1 MLATRLQVQRRREH
15 FMRLAGRGLA
25 GKSAKPTKRLAVS
38 WTAVLTL
45 LLGIVFNTTGI
56 WHPALSLLQPET
68 AGSGITSEYL
78 KAQTRKTHLVLVD
91 DSRGLRLVSE
101 GPRSGNPLIA
111 ARETPFTL
119 TGRGEPDL
127 IVGATVTLN
136 AFSHVCP
143 KPLLGRSL
151 QPGDEMA
158 RHRIVLLS
166 ERLWRR
172 RFGADP
178 ALVGKTITLNKRSYT
193 VIGIMPADFWFPYRS
208 DPVELWIPEKSAPDR
223 DLLIT

>member
-1 MLATRLQVQRRREH
+1 MQR
-15 FMRLAGRGLA
+15 MNDGLS
-25 GKSAKPTKRLAVS
+25 GEVVKSRKRFGIS

-45 LLGIVFNTTGI
+45 ILGLAFNSSAVRQAGALLVSAPSNDGDI
-56 WHPALSLLQPET
+56 ASD
-68 AGSGITSEYL
+68 YL
-78 KAQTRKTHLVLVD
+78 KAQLLKTHVTLVD
-91 DSRGLRLVSE
+91 EAGGFRLVSE
-101 GPRSGNPLIA
+101 GPRSGNPLIK

-127 IVGATVTLN
+127 IVGATVALN
-136 AFSHVCP
+136 TFSHVCP
-143 KPLLGRSL
+143 KPILGRAL
-151 QPGDEMA
+151 QAGDESP
-158 RHRIVLLS
+158 RHHIVLLS

-178 ALVGKTITLNKRSYT
+178 ALIGKTITLNKHAYT

-208 DPVELWIPEKSAPDR
+208 DPVELWIPEKTAPDR